1 MVTWCPALAVIPA
14 TEQQIN
20 LKKLRYMVAIRLTRQ
35 GAKNRPY
42 YKVIVV
48 DSRNR
53 RDGAYIDQLGT
64 YDPMAEGVNYSID
77 VEKADKW
84 IANGA
89 RPSVTVASIIKKAR
103 AAKA

>member
-1 MVTWCPALAVIPA
+1 MAVIPA

-42 YKVIVV
+42 YKVVVV

-53 RDGAYIDQLGT
+53 RDGAFIDQIGT

>member
-1 MVTWCPALAVIPA
+1 
-14 TEQQIN
+14 
-20 LKKLRYMVAIRLTRQ
+20 MVAIRLTRQ

-89 RPSVTVASIIKKAR
+89 RPSVTVASFIKKAR

>member
-1 MVTWCPALAVIPA
+1 
-14 TEQQIN
+14 
-20 LKKLRYMVAIRLTRQ
+20 MVAIRLTRQ

-53 RDGAYIDQLGT
+53 RDGAFIDQIGT

>member
-1 MVTWCPALAVIPA
+1 
-14 TEQQIN
+14 
-20 LKKLRYMVAIRLTRQ
+20 MVAIRLTRQ

>member
-1 MVTWCPALAVIPA
+1 MAVIPA

-53 RDGAYIDQLGT
+53 RDGAFIDQIGT

>member
-1 MVTWCPALAVIPA
+1 
-14 TEQQIN
+14 
-20 LKKLRYMVAIRLTRQ
+20 MVAIRLTRQ

-53 RDGAYIDQLGT
+53 RDGAYIDQIGT